1 MNRSEDGEAIKKIVG
16 KKKCLD
22 IWNKLYR
29 LNRFMAKFPRPRS
42 PDNGHAIRKVVGKP
56 RAD

>member
-1 MNRSEDGEAIKKIVG
+1 MNRPEDGEAIKKIVG
-16 KKKCLD
+16 EKKCLD

-42 PDNGHAIRKVVGKP
+42 ADNGHAIRKVVGKP

>member
-16 KKKCLD
+16 KKKRLD
-22 IWNKLYR
+22 IWNELYR

-42 PDNGHAIRKVVGKP
+42 ADNGHAIRKVVGKP